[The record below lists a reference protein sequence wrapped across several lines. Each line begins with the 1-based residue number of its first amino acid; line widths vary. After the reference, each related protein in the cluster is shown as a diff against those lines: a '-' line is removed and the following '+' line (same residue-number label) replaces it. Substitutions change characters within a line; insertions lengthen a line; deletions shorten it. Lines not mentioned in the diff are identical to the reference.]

1 MSEPIYSEQ
10 EIYEFS
16 KQVRQ
21 LLLKYKEM
29 RQELHDMKERVS
41 AQERDVKSMETLAN
55 ASMHDYD
62 MLKTAKMLEVSN
74 GDLEA
79 TRQRINKLVRD
90 VDRCITLLS
99 EQQNN
104 SQK

>member
-1 MSEPIYSEQ
+1 MQYSEQ

-16 KQVRQ
+16 KQVRK

>member
-1 MSEPIYSEQ
+1 MQYSEQ

-21 LLLKYKEM
+21 LLLKYTEM

>member
-1 MSEPIYSEQ
+1 MQYSEQ

-62 MLKTAKMLEVSN
+62 MLKTAKMETEF
-74 GDLEA
+74 D
-79 TRQRINKLVRD
+79 I
-90 VDRCITLLS
+90 LLLD
-99 EQQNN
+99 
-104 SQK
+104 

>member
-1 MSEPIYSEQ
+1 MQYSEQ

-21 LLLKYKEM
+21 LLLKYNEM

>member
-1 MSEPIYSEQ
+1 MQYSEQ

-41 AQERDVKSMETLAN
+41 AQERDVKSTETLAN

>member
-1 MSEPIYSEQ
+1 
-10 EIYEFS
+10 
-16 KQVRQ
+16 
-21 LLLKYKEM
+21 
-29 RQELHDMKERVS
+29 
-41 AQERDVKSMETLAN
+41 METLAN

>member
-1 MSEPIYSEQ
+1 MQHSEQ
-10 EIYEFS
+10 EIYVFS
-16 KQVRQ
+16 SQVRK

-29 RQELHDMKERVS
+29 QQELCAIKEKLS
-41 AQERDVKSMETLAN
+41 AQEKDVKSMETLAN

-74 GDLEA
+74 GDLDA

-104 SQK
+104 SQNVR

>member
-1 MSEPIYSEQ
+1 MQYSEQ

-29 RQELHDMKERVS
+29 RQELHVMKERVS

>member
-1 MSEPIYSEQ
+1 
-10 EIYEFS
+10 
-16 KQVRQ
+16 
-21 LLLKYKEM
+21 M

>member
-1 MSEPIYSEQ
+1 MQYSEQ

-74 GDLEA
+74 GDLEV

>member
-1 MSEPIYSEQ
+1 MQYSEQ

>member
-1 MSEPIYSEQ
+1 MQYSEQ

-16 KQVRQ
+16 NQVRQ

-29 RQELHDMKERVS
+29 RQELHVMKERVS

>member
-1 MSEPIYSEQ
+1 MQYSEQ

-55 ASMHDYD
+55 ASMHDYE

>member
-1 MSEPIYSEQ
+1 MQYSEQ

-29 RQELHDMKERVS
+29 RQELHDMKERDS

>member
-1 MSEPIYSEQ
+1 MQYSEQ

-62 MLKTAKMLEVSN
+62 MLTTAKMLEVSN

>member
-1 MSEPIYSEQ
+1 MQYSEQ

-74 GDLEA
+74 GDLAA

-104 SQK
+104 SQNVR

>member
-1 MSEPIYSEQ
+1 MQYSEQ

-99 EQQNN
+99 AQQNN

>member
-1 MSEPIYSEQ
+1 MQYSEQ

-62 MLKTAKMLEVSN
+62 MLKTAKMLEVCN